1 MVAAEA
7 CRGRSWNTYIFSHR
21 DVRNRLD
28 SLTQDTK
35 LCSKF
40 TNSKWHHK
48 FAKHNTTPRYVYYQ
62 SVFKNFTKFFYL
74 FPRLQL
80 LVQVS
85 LFPFPVAWPPFLS
98 IGSLAL
104 WLCGPLALCL
114 FLVVC
119 LQSMCCFLDLSVWF
133 WSLVSLVGGL
143 EWCYP
148 CWDPARFVLLH
159 LSSLFI
165 CLLFIL
171 GLMSCCWYYS
181 L

>member
-1 MVAAEA
+1 MLQIYEYE
-7 CRGRSWNTYIFSHR
+7 NY
-21 DVRNRLD
+21 
-28 SLTQDTK
+28 
-35 LCSKF
+35 
-40 TNSKWHHK
+40 SKWHHK

-62 SVFKNFTKFFYL
+62 SVFKNFAKFFYL

-85 LFPFPVAWPPFLS
+85 LFPYPVAWPPFLS

-148 CWDPARFVLLH
+148 CWDPARFVLLIPFH
-159 LSSLFI
+159 LFTFYLRPHVMLLMLQFVGDMRQVNVAARGGAVGIISLV
-165 CLLFIL
+165 LPVA
-171 GLMSCCWYYS
+171 
-181 L
+181 